1 MDTDRVEGAARKVGG
16 KIESAFGDLAGDT
29 KLQGDGLVDQALGTV
44 QNVAG
49 QARDTLRD
57 VAGQAGGIAQDA
69 LARGR
74 DALPD
79 SANQAYRDGRAMV
92 SDQVRESPLNALL
105 IAGAVGYAI
114 AWLVHGRK

>member
-1 MDTDRVEGAARKVGG
+1 MDTDRVAGAARKVGG
-16 KIESAFGDLAGDT
+16 KVESAVGDLSGDA

-79 SANQAYRDGRAMV
+79 SANQAYRDGRAIV

-105 IAGAVGYAI
+105 IAGAAGYAI
-114 AWLVHGRK
+114 AWLVHSRK